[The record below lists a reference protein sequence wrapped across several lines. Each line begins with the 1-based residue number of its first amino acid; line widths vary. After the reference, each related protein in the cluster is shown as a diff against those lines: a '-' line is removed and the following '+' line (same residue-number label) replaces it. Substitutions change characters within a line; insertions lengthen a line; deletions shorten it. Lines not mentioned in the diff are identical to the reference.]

1 MLCDAIYTG
10 NTQQKPKNIIDDHFL
25 DVQNL
30 PKNGHKSDSFAA
42 HYEKQHEYTTSHT
55 NWNE

>member
-1 MLCDAIYTG
+1 MLYDAIYTV

-30 PKNGHKSDSFAA
+30 PKNGPKSDSFAA
-42 HYEKQHEYTTSHT
+42 HYEKQREYTTSHT
-55 NWNE
+55 N